1 MPYKRKYLNCR
12 QCNQLLSGGGRNAFC
27 IECRP
32 EKIDYHRLVK
42 FGVDRTMWD
51 AMQFEQGG
59 MCAMPSCTSEATSVD
74 HDHKTGKVRGILC
87 KKCNTGLHYIESDTF
102 PRDAAEYLRG

>member
-1 MPYKRKYLNCR
+1 
-12 QCNQLLSGGGRNAFC
+12 
-27 IECRP
+27 
-32 EKIDYHRLVK
+32 
-42 FGVDRTMWD
+42 
-51 AMQFEQGG
+51 
-59 MCAMPSCTSEATSVD
+59 MPSCTSEATSVD